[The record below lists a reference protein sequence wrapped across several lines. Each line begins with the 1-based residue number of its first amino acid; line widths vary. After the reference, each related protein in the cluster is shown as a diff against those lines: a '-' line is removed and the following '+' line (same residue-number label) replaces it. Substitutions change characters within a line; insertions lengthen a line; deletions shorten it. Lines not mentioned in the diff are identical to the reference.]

1 MAYGGMKH
9 IPEGSNYSSDLIFQG
24 SSEARLVPV
33 SSNGTPPLETASS
46 AFASLLCDSALDA
59 RRPLKLPGKL
69 GLSGE
74 DEGS

>member
-9 IPEGSNYSSDLIFQG
+9 IPEGYNHSFDLIFQG

-46 AFASLLCDSALDA
+46 SAFASLLCDSALDA
-59 RRPLKLPGKL
+59 RQPTEASREIRALRRR
-69 GLSGE
+69 
-74 DEGS
+74 